1 MSEQLSKDEKRSDF
15 IKEMYG
21 VYWENITRSMEGVWK
36 VLAPL
41 TVVGT
46 IMVAIHRCYLPADLG
61 ISLALLIIFWALNIM
76 IDLNDW
82 HRRNLFFL
90 TKVEHEFL
98 TSEDYGKL
106 ILAEYKTPKKGW
118 ITFYKI
124 NAIVFLVLLALTVLF
139 ACYKLDCTEF
149 VVLAVML
156 IVGGILTFYNKYH
169 QDKSA
174 HKKFKEL
181 FGNRT

>member
-1 MSEQLSKDEKRSDF
+1 MNVTNGDKEKRADF

-21 VYWENITRSMEGVWK
+21 VYWDNITRSMEGVWK

-46 IMVAIHRCYLPADLG
+46 IIAAIHQGYLPAFFG
-61 ISLALLIIFWALNIM
+61 ISLAFLIIFWALNVM

-90 TKVEHEFL
+90 TKSEHEFL
-98 TSEDYGKL
+98 NSDDWGKL
-106 ILAEYKTPKKGW
+106 LPKKYRIPDKGW

-124 NAIVFLVLLALTVLF
+124 NAVVFLVLLILIVLF
-139 ACYKLDCTEF
+139 AWYKLDCNDLVF
-149 VVLAVML
+149 LVLLLLA
-156 IVGGILTFYNKYH
+156 GGILTRYNYSH
-169 QDKSA
+169 QEKSA
-174 HKKFKEL
+174 EKKFNEL
-181 FGNRT
+181 FSNKT

>member
-1 MSEQLSKDEKRSDF
+1 MAQNEDPRKDF

-21 VYWENITRSMEGVWK
+21 VYWDNITRSMEGVWK

-46 IMVAIHRCYLPADLG
+46 IIAAIHQGYLPAIFG
-61 ISLALLIIFWALNIM
+61 ISLAFLIIFWALNVM

-90 TKVEHEFL
+90 TKAEQEFL
-98 TSEDYGKL
+98 TAEDYGKL
-106 ILAEYKTPKKGW
+106 LPVKYKTPETRW

-124 NAIVFLVLLALTVLF
+124 NAIVFLVLLALTAFF
-139 ACYKLDCTEF
+139 AWYKLDCTELIF
-149 VVLAVML
+149 LAVLL
-156 IVGGILTFYNKYH
+156 IIGGILTFCNKCH

-174 HKKFKEL
+174 LKKFNEL